1 MTSDLEMSHM
11 IPKLSQCV
19 RLFST
24 SVTKNTCPQK
34 VTMPL
39 KFAANLSMMFQE
51 IATVAE
57 RYKAAKDAGFE
68 FVEVC
73 FPYHESI
80 ESLSQAK
87 TASGVEQILINSH
100 PGLSPVL
107 VSEFSLAHS
116 EFR

>member
-1 MTSDLEMSHM
+1 M
-11 IPKLSQCV
+11 ISKLNLRLGV

-24 SVTKNTCPQK
+24 SVTCPRK

-57 RYKAAKDAGFE
+57 RYKAAKDAGFK

-80 ESLSQAK
+80 ESLSKAK
-87 TASGVEQILINSH
+87 TESGLEQILINSC
-100 PGLSPVL
+100 PGL
-107 VSEFSLAHS
+107 
-116 EFR
+116 